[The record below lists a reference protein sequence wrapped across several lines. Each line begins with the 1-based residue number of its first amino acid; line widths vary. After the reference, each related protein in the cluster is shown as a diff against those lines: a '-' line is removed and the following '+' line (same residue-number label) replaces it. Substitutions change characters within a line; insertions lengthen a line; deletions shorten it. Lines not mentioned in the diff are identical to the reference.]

1 MKKILIIC
9 LITLGISSCGENFL
23 ELYPL
28 DKSTTGSFYKT
39 ETDFTQALNGTYGPL
54 RHLYGVENRL
64 YVLTE
69 QRADNVH
76 YTYYAPDRGG
86 SAVVN
91 EPISN
96 FFNLNG
102 LNGRVNG
109 VWERLYIGIAR
120 ANTLLG
126 HVDEAP
132 EFSAGFMDEIVGQA
146 KFLRAFYYFHLVQL
160 FGDVPLHLTEV
171 TSPEESFLART
182 PVNDVYAAIIN
193 DVTEAIRLLP
203 EVSYKDGKQS
213 GRATEGAARMLYAYV
228 LMTKPD
234 RDYVEAEKQLRA
246 VLAMNYALEPD
257 YATVFNPLFKNGK
270 ESIFE
275 IQYLAGDVGT
285 QNAVIYDFLPRAG
298 DHTLITGVT
307 GGANDLDG
315 GWMVPTQ
322 AMIDSY
328 ESGDLRRDKSIAIA
342 VGIGD
347 PTGLMIPQAVLS
359 PGDPGVADYAIA
371 RAFTKK
377 FLHEFTKQKNTN
389 DNWPVYRLADTYLL
403 LAECLVLQNRGNE
416 ASTYVAM
423 VRNRAGLQT
432 TPATITIDDLLM
444 ERKHEL
450 AFEGHRWYDLL
461 RTGKALEIMNAF
473 GIYIKALDINL
484 IPETYDIKPEYLLYP
499 IPYSDI
505 QLNDKLI
512 QNPGYAN

>member
-9 LITLGISSCGENFL
+9 VIALGLISCNEDFL
-23 ELYPL
+23 ELNPL
-28 DKSTTGSFYKT
+28 DKTTTKTFYLT
-39 ETDFTQALNGTYGPL
+39 ESDFSQALNGVYGPL
-54 RHLYGVENRL
+54 RHIYGTVNRL

-86 SAVVN
+86 SAVAN

-96 FFNLNG
+96 FYNLDG
-102 LNGRVNG
+102 LNGRTNG
-109 VWERLYIGIAR
+109 IWERIYIGVSR
-120 ANTLLG
+120 ANTLLD
-126 HVDEAP
+126 HVEGAP
-132 EFSAGFMDEIVGQA
+132 EFSTGFMDQIVGQA

-160 FGDVPLHLTEV
+160 FGDVPLHLKEV
-171 TSPEESFLART
+171 KKPEESFLPRT
-182 PVNDVYAAIIN
+182 PANEVYAAIIS
-193 DVTEAIRLLP
+193 DVTDAIAKLP
-203 EVSYKDGKQS
+203 EVSYKDGRQS
-213 GRATEGAARMLYAYV
+213 GRATKGTARMLYAYV

-234 RDYVEAEKQLRA
+234 RDYAEAEKQLKA
-246 VLAMNYALEPD
+246 VLAMDYDLESD
-257 YATVFNPLFKNGK
+257 YATVFDPLFKNGK

-275 IQYLAGDVGT
+275 IQYLQGDVRME
-285 QNAVIYDFLPRAG
+285 NAVIYDFLPRAG

-307 GGANDLDG
+307 GGGNDLVG

-328 ESGDLRRDKSIAIA
+328 ESGDLRLNKSIAIA
-342 VGIGD
+342 VGTGE
-347 PTGLMIPQAVLS
+347 PYGLMTPQAVLT
-359 PGDPGVADYAIA
+359 PGDPDIANYPIA

-377 FLHEFTKQKNTN
+377 FLHAFTKQKNTD

-403 LAECLVLQNRGNE
+403 LAECLVQQGRGGE
-416 ASTYVAM
+416 ASPYVEK
-423 VRNRAGLQT
+423 VRQRAGLQS
-432 TPATITIDDLLM
+432 TPATITIDDILM

-461 RTGKALEIMNAF
+461 RTGKAIETMKAF
-473 GIYIKALDINL
+473 GTYIKTQDVNL
-484 IPETYDIKPEYLLYP
+484 LPETYDIKPEYLLYP

>member
-1 MKKILIIC
+1 MKKILIIGA
-9 LITLGISSCGENFL
+9 IALGLVSCNDEFL

-28 DKSTTGSFYKT
+28 DKTTT
-39 ETDFTQALNGTYGPL
+39 ETFYQTESDFNQALNGVYGPL
-54 RHLYGVENRL
+54 RHVYGTENRL

-86 SAVVN
+86 SAGSN

-96 FFNLNG
+96 FFNLDG
-102 LNGRVNG
+102 LNGRTNG
-109 VWERLYIGIAR
+109 VWERIYIGIAR
-120 ANTLLG
+120 ANTLLD
-126 HVDEAP
+126 HVEGAP
-132 EFSAGFMDEIVGQA
+132 EFSPGIMDNIVGQA

-160 FGDVPLHLTEV
+160 YGDVPLHLKEV
-171 TSPEESFLART
+171 KTPEESFLPRT
-182 PVNDVYAAIIN
+182 PVNDVYAAIIS
-193 DVTEAIRLLP
+193 DVTDAITKLP
-203 EVSYKDGKQS
+203 VVSFKDGKQS
-213 GRATEGAARMLYAYV
+213 GRATEGTARMLYAYV

-246 VLAMNYALEPD
+246 VLAMDYDLESD
-257 YATVFNPLFKNGK
+257 YATVFDPLFKNGK

-275 IQYLAGDVGT
+275 IQYLQGDVRME
-285 QNAVIYDFLPRAG
+285 NAVIYDFLPRAG

-307 GGANDLDG
+307 GGGNDLDG

-328 ESGDLRRDKSIAIA
+328 ESGDVRLNKSIAIA
-342 VGIGD
+342 VGTGE
-347 PTGLMIPQAVLS
+347 PYGLMVPEAVLT
-359 PGDPGVADYAIA
+359 PGDPDIANYPIA

-377 FLHEFTKQKNTN
+377 FLHEFSKQKNTD
-389 DNWPVYRLADTYLL
+389 DNWPVYRLSDTYLL
-403 LAECLVLQNRGNE
+403 LAECLVQQGKGGE
-416 ASTYVAM
+416 ASQYVEQ
-423 VRNRAGLQT
+423 VRKRAGLQS
-432 TPATITIDDLLM
+432 TPATITIDDILM

-461 RTGKALEIMNAF
+461 RTGKAIETMKAF
-473 GIYIKALDINL
+473 GTYIRTQDENL
-484 IPETYDIKPEYLLYP
+484 ISGTYDIKPEYLLYP

-505 QLNDKLI
+505 QLNNKLV